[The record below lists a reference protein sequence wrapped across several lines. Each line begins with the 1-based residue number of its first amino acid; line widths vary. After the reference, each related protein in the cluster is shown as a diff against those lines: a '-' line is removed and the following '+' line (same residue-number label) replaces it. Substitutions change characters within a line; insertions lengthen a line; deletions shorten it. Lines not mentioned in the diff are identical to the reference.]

1 MEHIELLFKSIFID
15 NMVFA
20 TFLGMCSYLAVSKKV
35 STANGLGA
43 AVLFVLTI
51 TVPLNWLLDT
61 YVLQDGAMKWLHPSL
76 EEYNL
81 NFLSFILFIATI
93 ATMVQLV
100 EIVVEKFSPALYN
113 SLGIFLP
120 LIAVNCAIL
129 GGSLFM
135 QSREIPSIELALTY
149 GIGSGIGWW
158 LAILALASIREKI
171 RYSNVPAPLRG
182 LGITFIITGLM
193 AIGFMSFGG
202 MLTGGDE
209 APKTTQKEIVL
220 DSDSEDYIDEEDQI
234 LMDTNNDIE

>member
-20 TFLGMCSYLAVSKKV
+20 TFLGMCSYLAVSKNV

-158 LAILALASIREKI
+158 LAILAIASIREKI

-220 DSDSEDYIDEEDQI
+220 DSDSEDYIAEEDQI